1 MTKDIMRAAI
11 AKDITETKEDNIQFV
26 NKMDQMIAVLQ
37 DIKYET
43 LCNQAQMDALIKNI
57 DDMDS
62 LQLASALTNTL
73 CGALNLQDKLI
84 KSKEVFSKI
93 LED

>member
-1 MTKDIMRAAI
+1 MTKDLIRS
-11 AKDITETKEDNIQFV
+11 DIKKTKEDNIKFV
-26 NKMDQMIAVLQ
+26 NKMDQIIAVLQ
-37 DIKYET
+37 DIKYEA
-43 LCNQAQMDALIKNI
+43 LCNQAQMDALIRNI

-84 KSKEVFSKI
+84 QSKKVFSKI
-93 LED
+93 LEY

>member
-1 MTKDIMRAAI
+1 MTKDLIRS
-11 AKDITETKEDNIQFV
+11 DIKKTKEDNIQFV
-26 NKMDQMIAVLQ
+26 NKMDQIIAVLQ
-37 DIKYET
+37 GIKYEA
-43 LCNQAQMDALIKNI
+43 LCNQAQMDALIRNI

-84 KSKEVFSKI
+84 KSKEAFSKI
-93 LED
+93 LEY

>member
-1 MTKDIMRAAI
+1 MTKDIMHAAI

-26 NKMDQMIAVLQ
+26 NKMDQIIDVLQ
-37 DIKYET
+37 DIKYEA
-43 LCNQAQMDALIKNI
+43 LCNQAQMDALIRNI

-84 KSKEVFSKI
+84 KSKEAFAKI
-93 LED
+93 LEE

>member
-1 MTKDIMRAAI
+1 MRSDIAN
-11 AKDITETKEDNIQFV
+11 DIKKTKEDNIQFV
-26 NKMDQMIAVLQ
+26 NKMDQMIGVLQ
-37 DIKYET
+37 DIKYEA

-84 KSKEVFSKI
+84 KSKEAFAKI

>member
-1 MTKDIMRAAI
+1 MTKDLIRS
-11 AKDITETKEDNIQFV
+11 DIKKTKEDNIKFV
-26 NKMDQMIAVLQ
+26 NKMDQIIAVLQ
-37 DIKYET
+37 DIKYEA
-43 LCNQAQMDALIKNI
+43 LCNQAQMDALIRNI

-84 KSKEVFSKI
+84 QSKEVFAKI

>member
-11 AKDITETKEDNIQFV
+11 ARDITEAKEGNIKFI
-26 NKMDQMIAVLQ
+26 NKMDQTIAVIQ
-37 DIKYET
+37 AIKYEA
-43 LCNQAQMDALIKNI
+43 LCSQAQMDALIRNI

-84 KSKEVFSKI
+84 KSKEAFAKI

>member
-1 MTKDIMRAAI
+1 MIKDLIRS
-11 AKDITETKEDNIQFV
+11 DIKKTKEDNIQFV

-37 DIKYET
+37 GIKYEA
-43 LCNQAQMDALIKNI
+43 LCNQAQMDALIRNI

-84 KSKEVFSKI
+84 KSKEAFSKI

>member
-11 AKDITETKEDNIQFV
+11 AKDITEAKENNIKFI
-26 NKMDQMIAVLQ
+26 NKMDQTIAVIQ
-37 DIKYET
+37 AIKYEA
-43 LCNQAQMDALIKNI
+43 LCSQAQMDALIRNI

-84 KSKEVFSKI
+84 KSKEAFAKI
-93 LED
+93 LEE

>member
-1 MTKDIMRAAI
+1 MLEDIMRAAI

-26 NKMDQMIAVLQ
+26 NKIDQMIAVLQ
-37 DIKYET
+37 DIKYEA
-43 LCNQAQMDALIKNI
+43 LCSQAQMDALIRNI

-62 LQLASALTNTL
+62 LQLTSALTNTL
-73 CGALNLQDKLI
+73 CGVLNLQDKLI
-84 KSKEVFSKI
+84 KSKEAFSKI

>member
-1 MTKDIMRAAI
+1 MTKDIIRAAI
-11 AKDITETKEDNIQFV
+11 AKDITDAKEDNIQFV

-37 DIKYET
+37 DIKYEA
-43 LCNQAQMDALIKNI
+43 LCNQAQMDALIRNI

-84 KSKEVFSKI
+84 KSKEAFSKI

>member
-11 AKDITETKEDNIQFV
+11 ANDIKKTKEDNIKFV
-26 NKMDQMIAVLQ
+26 NKMDQVIDVLQ
-37 DIKYET
+37 DIKYEV
-43 LCNQAQMDALIKNI
+43 LCSQAQMDALIKNI

-73 CGALNLQDKLI
+73 CGTLNVQDKVI
-84 KSKEVFSKI
+84 QSKELFSKI

>member
-1 MTKDIMRAAI
+1 MSKDIMRAAI
-11 AKDITETKEDNIQFV
+11 AKDITEAKENNIKFI
-26 NKMDQMIAVLQ
+26 NKMDQMLTVIQ
-37 DIKYET
+37 EIKYEA
-43 LCNQAQMDALIKNI
+43 LCSQAQMDSFIKNI

-84 KSKEVFSKI
+84 KSKESFAKI

>member
-1 MTKDIMRAAI
+1 MTKDLIRS
-11 AKDITETKEDNIQFV
+11 DIKKTKEDNIQFV

-37 DIKYET
+37 GIKYEA
-43 LCNQAQMDALIKNI
+43 LCNQAQMDALIRNI

-84 KSKEVFSKI
+84 KSKEAFSKI
-93 LED
+93 LEE

>member
-1 MTKDIMRAAI
+1 MTKELMRSDIAN
-11 AKDITETKEDNIQFV
+11 DIKKTKEDNIQFI

-37 DIKYET
+37 DIKYEA

-84 KSKEVFSKI
+84 KSKEAFAKI

>member
-1 MTKDIMRAAI
+1 MTKDLIRS
-11 AKDITETKEDNIQFV
+11 DIKKTKEDNIQFV

-37 DIKYET
+37 GIKYEA
-43 LCNQAQMDALIKNI
+43 LCNQAQMDALIRNI

-84 KSKEVFSKI
+84 KSKEAFAKI
-93 LED
+93 LEE

>member
-11 AKDITETKEDNIQFV
+11 AKDITEIKEDNIKFV
-26 NKMDQMIAVLQ
+26 NKMDQMIAVIQ
-37 DIKYET
+37 EIKYEA
-43 LCNQAQMDALIKNI
+43 LCSQAQMDAFISKI

-73 CGALNLQDKLI
+73 CGVLNVQDKI
-84 KSKEVFSKI
+84 NKSKEAFSKI